1 MTASAPFDITE
12 DRCWFTSDLHF
23 GHARILEYCRRPFAT
38 VEEMDNALITN
49 WNLLVRPEDTVF
61 VVGDFSL
68 ASKQHQIRKYRE
80 RLRGS
85 IVLIRGNHDSRKG
98 FIAFDQVEDLLRVRV
113 TTEQPMLRPL
123 DGQPYMLR
131 EQQTL
136 VLCHYGMEVWEGAH
150 KGAWHLHGHSHGT
163 LPRRGRRMD
172 VGVDCHSF
180 APVSFAQVANVLSQV
195 PFERVDAH
203 KERT

>member
-1 MTASAPFDITE
+1 MTASTPFDITD
-12 DRCWFTSDLHF
+12 DRCWFTSDLHL

-49 WNLLVRPEDTVF
+49 WNPLVRPEDTVF

-68 ASKQHQIRKYRE
+68 ASKQHQIRKYRD

-113 TTEQPMLRPL
+113 YSHC
-123 DGQPYMLR
+123 GQP
-131 EQQTL
+131 QTL
-136 VLCHYGMEVWEGAH
+136 ILHHYGMEVWEGSH

-172 VGVDCHSF
+172 VGVDCHGF
-180 APVSFAQVANVLSQV
+180 APVSFAQVANVLAQA

-203 KERT
+203 RERT